1 MYIKKNIYS
10 KSSRRMNMSGF
21 FSRSSSNRR
30 YPDPNRGGSH
40 YRKKGLFG
48 ILSGFGGSFG
58 SRSSRGYKGY
68 GGYPGQGY
76 PDQGY
81 PGQGYQQGGQTNLSG
96 GQMSPRHGD
105 GQMVCPKC
113 GTAIPAGSKF
123 CLSCGEKI
131 EANASFCTD
140 CGKPLSPGAK
150 FCANCG
156 KPVGK

>member
-58 SRSSRGYKGY
+58 SRSSRGYRGY

-113 GTAIPAGSKF
+113 GTAGPGRFEVLFVVRRKDRGQCLLLYRLWQASPAGGQVL
-123 CLSCGEKI
+123 CQLRQAGR
-131 EANASFCTD
+131 
-140 CGKPLSPGAK
+140 
-150 FCANCG
+150 
-156 KPVGK
+156 